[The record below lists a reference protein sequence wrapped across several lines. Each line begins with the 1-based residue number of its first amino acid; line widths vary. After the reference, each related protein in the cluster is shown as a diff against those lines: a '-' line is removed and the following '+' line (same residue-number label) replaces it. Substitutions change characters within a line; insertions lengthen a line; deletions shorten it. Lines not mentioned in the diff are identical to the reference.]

1 MDHNLISNKELI
13 EMGYRPHTAND
24 IIHQAREL
32 LVSRGYTF
40 YNRKRLMVVP
50 KSVVNEIPVFNLPR
64 KFLPTVCPYLFIILW
79 YSLAR
84 I

>member
-40 YNRKRLMVVP
+40 YKVFHGAGTFYNRKRLMVVP
-50 KSVVNEIPVFNLPR
+50 KSVVNEILGTEV
-64 KFLPTVCPYLFIILW
+64 
-79 YSLAR
+79 A
-84 I
+84 

>member
-1 MDHNLISNKELI
+1 MTYDYS
-13 EMGYRPHTAND
+13 ND

-50 KSVVNEIPVFNLPR
+50 KSVVNEILGTEV
-64 KFLPTVCPYLFIILW
+64 
-79 YSLAR
+79 A
-84 I
+84 